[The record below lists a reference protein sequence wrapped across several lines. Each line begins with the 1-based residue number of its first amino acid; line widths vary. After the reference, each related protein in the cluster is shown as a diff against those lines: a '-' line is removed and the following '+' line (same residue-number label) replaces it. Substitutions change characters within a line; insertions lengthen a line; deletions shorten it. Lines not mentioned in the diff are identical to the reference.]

1 MKLPLDVILGDGDIT
16 KALTRIAEALES
28 LVEAS
33 RGKSSIGI
41 RSRYQDLEQKD
52 DYKSNVFYPEDE
64 DKKKK
69 VPGME
74 FDD

>member
-1 MKLPLDVILGDGDIT
+1 MKLPIDIT
-16 KALTRIAEALES
+16 LRDKDIVKALTRIAEALEALS
-28 LVEAS
+28 
-33 RGKSSIGI
+33 GKGAMGI

-52 DYKSNVFYPEDE
+52 DYRSNVFYPEDE

-69 VPGME
+69 VPGVE

>member
-1 MKLPLDVILGDGDIT
+1 MKLPIDVTLGDKDIV
-16 KALTRIAEALES
+16 KALTRIAEALEALS
-28 LVEAS
+28 GNGAM
-33 RGKSSIGI
+33 GI

-52 DYKSNVFYPEDE
+52 DYRANVFYPEDE

-69 VPGME
+69 VPGVE